1 MMTEKNFIYAI
12 LSFAIF
18 FHFIAINFY
27 SINFEFIFF
36 EASNFIKEGF
46 KKEIAEQFFKG
57 QANTFFFSFVISFF
71 SLIFPFFEPIHIGKI
86 ISLSSF
92 IFIVYAGF
100 NLYEKKVS
108 NNKSNF
114 YYIGF
119 FIFFLTLN
127 PLIWVFSYRSTPDVI
142 SMALGFYAFS
152 IIYRYPK
159 NNKYLY
165 IAALILGFATTLKI
179 IVGIYLIAGIM
190 LVNFIYIKNN
200 FLSCLIIG
208 ILYSIIPLIYFSI
221 TYYNFN
227 FFLFSAYYKS
237 VLSVHTSLSDYF
249 NNLILYLSFL
259 FIFSSPIIIGNII
272 FNFKNYFIK
281 RKLLSI
287 LVYLIVY
294 YIGSIN
300 LVSSVE
306 MNFGFFSQYLNSNIL
321 NGILY
326 CSAYTLVLLIY
337 QEARRNY
344 LLKNFLKFKLF
355 LVVIAYLLII
365 SSSLASQRYLIVI
378 LPLVYFLFMPFIKNN
393 LKFNIFFMLII
404 CVPINILLVTNH
416 YLTASVSK
424 KMIEYIK
431 ENDLLDKVCAGAIG
445 AHAQHEFSKEI
456 RDTVTCSLR
465 SIHIQ
470 KGTGENETG
479 IIHAVSSRKIFFL
492 KKELRLKVIR

>member
-1 MMTEKNFIYAI
+1 MMTEKNFIYVI

-27 SINFEFIFF
+27 PINFEFIFF

-46 KKEIAEQFFKG
+46 KKEIAEQFFER

-71 SLIFPFFEPIHIGKI
+71 SLIFPFVEPVHIGKI

-100 NLYEKKVS
+100 NLCEKKAS

-165 IAALILGFATTLKI
+165 IAALILGFATTLKV
-179 IVGIYLIAGIM
+179 IVGIYLIAGMM
-190 LVNFIYIKNN
+190 LLNFTYIKNN
-200 FLSCLIIG
+200 LLSCIIIG
-208 ILYSIIPLIYFSI
+208 ILYSIIPLIYFLI

-237 VLSVHTSLSDYF
+237 VLSINTTPSDYF
-249 NNLILYLSFL
+249 NNVILYLSFL
-259 FIFSSPIIIGNII
+259 FIFSSPILVGNII

-281 RKLLSI
+281 RKLLHIS
-287 LVYLIVY
+287 VYLIVY

-306 MNFGFFSQYLNSNIL
+306 MNFGFFSQYLNNNIL
-321 NGILY
+321 NGILF
-326 CSAYTLVLLIY
+326 CSAYTIVLLIY
-337 QEARRNY
+337 LEAKRNY
-344 LLKNFLKFKLF
+344 LLKNFLKLKLF
-355 LVVIAYLLII
+355 FVVIIYLLII

-378 LPLVYFLFMPFIKNN
+378 LPLFYFLFMPYIENN
-393 LKFNIFFMLII
+393 LKFNIFIMLII
-404 CVPINILLVTNH
+404 CMPINIFLVTNQ
-416 YLTASVSK
+416 YLTGSVSK
-424 KMIEYIK
+424 KMIKYVK
-431 ENDLLDKVCAGAIG
+431 ENDLLEKVCPTQIG
-445 AHAQHEFSKEI
+445 AHTFHEFPKQTRHEI
-456 RDTVTCSLR
+456 TCALKG
-465 SIHIQ
+465 IHILN
-470 KGTGENETG
+470 GTGGNDTG
-479 IIHAVSSRKIFFL
+479 IIHTVSSRKIFFL
-492 KKELRLKVIR
+492 KKELHLKATR